1 MKYELNAE
9 YIVKRFTAYAT
20 INTAS
25 DERSAQLPSSEGQW
39 QLAEHLK
46 NELTEL
52 GLANVQV
59 TDKCYVLAE
68 LPANT
73 EEVAPVIGLIAHMDT
88 SCEASGENVQVTLH
102 KAWDG
107 SDMQLAPGCV
117 LSVKEFPEMAA
128 YHGQD
133 ILTAGGTTLLGA
145 DDKAGITAIVSAC
158 EYLLQHPEIKHG
170 KVLLAFTPDEEIG
183 CGTDGFPLY
192 DFKAGFAYTVDG
204 GALGELNYETFNAC
218 NAKIIF
224 NGVSVQN
231 AYCRNYGR
239 GMAACPAAGRKTGI
253 YRRL

>member
-1 MKYELNAE
+1 M
-9 YIVKRFTAYAT
+9 R
-20 INTAS
+20 
-25 DERSAQLPSSEGQW
+25 
-39 QLAEHLK
+39 
-46 NELTEL
+46 
-52 GLANVQV
+52 V

-73 EEVAPVIGLIAHMDT
+73 EEAAPVIGLIAHMDT
-88 SCEASGENVQVTLH
+88 SSEASGENVQVTMH

-117 LSVKEFPEMAA
+117 LSVKSSGMAA
-128 YHGQD
+128 YRGQD

-183 CGTDGFPLY
+183 RGTDGFPLA
-192 DFKAGFAYTVDG
+192 DFKADFAYTVDG

-218 NAKIIF
+218 NAKIILT
-224 NGVSVQN
+224 
-231 AYCRNYGR
+231 AYPYI
-239 GMAACPAAGRKTGI
+239 PAAPKTKCATP
-253 YRRL
+253 